1 MYLDTAIG
9 MFISFR
15 SRAIELGLCSG
26 EKIWDGVNPLF
37 NFGFN
42 QGDIY
47 CLGTPNAVVE
57 LIKFA
62 RYHATLMRTDKYTIR
77 SCYGL
82 KGMIAQSS
90 AFERNFIIWDL
101 FRYDKDD
108 PNFISLPEWLEM
120 HGRSFD
126 EV

>member
-26 EKIWDGVNPLF
+26 EKMSNGVNPLF
-37 NFGFN
+37 DFGFN

-47 CLGTPNAVVE
+47 CLGTPDAVTK

-62 RYHATLMRTDKYTIR
+62 RYHATLTRNDAYTIK

-90 AFERNFIIWDL
+90 AFEGKFIIWDL
-101 FRYDKDD
+101 IGYDKDD
-108 PNFISLPEWLEM
+108 PKSISLPNWLEM
-120 HGRSFD
+120 NGRSFD